1 MNYLL
6 KVVVFLLLNFGAL
19 AIGSIFTKSGV
30 NSEWYSSLSKAPWTP
45 PGYLFGVAWTFI
57 MICFSF
63 FMAKI
68 YSNAIDGF
76 RKKIIFAYVIQWILN
91 VLWNPL
97 FFYLHQTE
105 IALIDI
111 CLLLAVVTYFTFI
124 GYKQVH
130 WYVLFVLPYFLW
142 LLIAT
147 SLNGFIVLNN

>member
-1 MNYLL
+1 MKYLIR
-6 KVVVFLLLNFGAL
+6 VVVFLLLNFGAL

-30 NSEWYSSLSKAPWTP
+30 SSDWYSSLSKAPWTP
-45 PGYLFGVAWTFI
+45 PGYIFGIAWTFI

-68 YSNAIDGF
+68 YGSAKGEI
-76 RKKIIFAYVIQWILN
+76 RKKIVIAYTIQWILN

-97 FFYLHQTE
+97 FFYLHKTE

-111 CLLLAVVTYFTFI
+111 SLLFLVVTYFMYT
-124 GYKQVH
+124 GYKQIQLFV
-130 WYVLFVLPYFLW
+130 VFVLPYFLW

-147 SLNGFIVLNN
+147 SLNGYIVLNN